1 MTNRECECTVRVC
14 RGNIT
19 LGERS
24 QTCSERA
31 QRHADMLRADAMCVR
46 MYVGRWRGKAY
57 PQERRGEDDAD
68 DLQQSRQEASA
79 LAPATIMAH
88 LQGHESFEP
97 EHLQRIAF
105 PGRVGN
111 QVIYFKKEIITDV
124 TDGFRPTYI
133 LFSYYFT
140 SPPRQSALRASY
152 RFDWIPFNH
161 MTHYAHLCMCGID
174 VRSHHRGCFALAD
187 SRLQSSNL

>member
-1 MTNRECECTVRVC
+1 MHTLSGHTVQYFYVTSY
-14 RGNIT
+14 IHI
-19 LGERS
+19 LAA
-24 QTCSERA
+24 RA
-31 QRHADMLRADAMCVR
+31 QRHADMRRADAMCVR
-46 MYVGRWRGKAY
+46 MYVGRWCGKAY

-111 QVIYFKKEIITDV
+111 QVIYFKKEIITDI
-124 TDGFRPTYI
+124 TDGFRPT
-133 LFSYYFT
+133 
-140 SPPRQSALRASY
+140 
-152 RFDWIPFNH
+152 
-161 MTHYAHLCMCGID
+161 
-174 VRSHHRGCFALAD
+174 
-187 SRLQSSNL
+187 